1 MLARQDLFR
10 AWKRGEIRFEP
21 NISSDQISLSS
32 IDLRLGLIFTK
43 LKAHKHL
50 VVRPAQDFDPSGFV
64 TNTTLRPRQIFR
76 LRPKEFQLGQT
87 LERITLPASLAAHIH
102 GRSSLARSGLAV
114 HSTAP
119 HIHPSSDFFSRPS
132 PYSPA
137 FHSPY
142 TLPSSVFSKSFACH
156 SYENCRGV
164 GVFFPFRNAPLSTL
178 TGHQEQSV
186 TPLAATLT
194 RKFVSVDS
202 KEFTRK
208 LSLLDATLIN
218 KEGEGGCSDDYFI
231 ARRG

>member
-1 MLARQDLFR
+1 MMLARQDLLR

-32 IDLRLGLIFTK
+32 IDLRLGRIFTK

-64 TNTTLRPRQIFR
+64 RNTTLRVGQIFR

-119 HIHPSSDFFSRPS
+119 HIHPGFYGPITLELFNYGEWNLEFSAGKDVICQSDIVGSKNSATKEFNQKLERLPGSRK
-132 PYSPA
+132 A
-137 FHSPY
+137 
-142 TLPSSVFSKSFACH
+142 FSK
-156 SYENCRGV
+156 E
-164 GVFFPFRNAPLSTL
+164 
-178 TGHQEQSV
+178 E
-186 TPLAATLT
+186 
-194 RKFVSVDS
+194 
-202 KEFTRK
+202 KEV
-208 LSLLDATLIN
+208 N
-218 KEGEGGCSDDYFI
+218 V
-231 ARRG
+231 